1 MFLVKKISVVIV
13 VLICFLACSQ
23 ESFIKLQKKAQE
35 QENDGSK
42 RPSYVDSD
50 YEVFSETIFL
60 QNMVYQ
66 PIEERNAFFQ
76 LTKDGDDSFN
86 PETSVILL
94 NEPSDNNEKNPPLY
108 QNDPNNNANNEK
120 NPPLY
125 QNDPNN
131 NANNEKNPPLYQ
143 NDPNNNANNEKSPF
157 LYKPKR
163 KAKNPKLIEYS
174 QQDFYPLKNG
184 DIMMSKEGDQW
195 LIEIKSKALKRF
207 LKDQND
213 KDRQIQTFTF
223 NDTKTQI
230 AQFKGK
236 ISSYVYTTNDSD
248 LSLRPFYESFL
259 LEKKSDDL
267 YMVDKALDA
276 IEVSKC
282 QMVLKKHSTDKLDS
296 QHKAIS
302 IDLDFKKERF
312 KSDTELFLECQS

>member
-1 MFLVKKISVVIV
+1 MFLVKKIGVVVV
-13 VLICFLACSQ
+13 VLIGFLACSQ
-23 ESFIKLQKKAQE
+23 ERFIQLQKKAQE

-60 QNMVYQ
+60 QNMVHQ
-66 PIEERNAFFQ
+66 PIKERDAFAQ
-76 LTKDGDDSFN
+76 LTKDEDDSFN

-94 NEPSDNNEKNPPLY
+94 NEPSDNDTKNPPLN
-108 QNDPNNNANNEK
+108 QNESNNNTANNDTK
-120 NPPLY
+120 N
-125 QNDPNN
+125 
-131 NANNEKNPPLYQ
+131 
-143 NDPNNNANNEKSPF
+143 PF

-163 KAKNPKLIEYS
+163 KTKNPKLIEYS
-174 QQDFYPLKNG
+174 QQNFYPLKDG
-184 DIMMSKEGDQW
+184 DIVISKEGDQW

-236 ISSYVYTTNDSD
+236 ISSYVYTTNNSN

-259 LEKKSDDL
+259 LEKKSDDF
-267 YMVDKALDA
+267 YMIGAIGDKALDA
-276 IEVSKC
+276 IEIHKC

>member
-1 MFLVKKISVVIV
+1 MFLVKKIGVIV
-13 VLICFLACSQ
+13 VVLIGFLACSQ
-23 ESFIKLQKKAQE
+23 ERFIQLQKKAQE

-50 YEVFSETIFL
+50 HEVFSETIFL
-60 QNMVYQ
+60 KNMVHQ
-66 PIEERNAFFQ
+66 PIEERDAFAQ
-76 LTKDGDDSFN
+76 LTKDEDDSFN

-94 NEPSDNNEKNPPLY
+94 DEPSDNDTKN
-108 QNDPNNNANNEK
+108 
-120 NPPLY
+120 
-125 QNDPNN
+125 
-131 NANNEKNPPLYQ
+131 
-143 NDPNNNANNEKSPF
+143 PF

-163 KAKNPKLIEYS
+163 KTKDPKLIEYS
-174 QQDFYPLKNG
+174 QQNFYPLKDG
-184 DIMMSKEGDQW
+184 DIVMSKEGDQW

-236 ISSYVYTTNDSD
+236 ISSYVYTTNNSN
-248 LSLRPFYESFL
+248 LSLRPFYKSFL
-259 LEKKSDDL
+259 LEKKSDDF
-267 YMVDKALDA
+267 YMIGAIGDKALDA
-276 IEVSKC
+276 IEIQKC

>member
-1 MFLVKKISVVIV
+1 MILV
-13 VLICFLACSQ
+13 CFLACSQ
-23 ESFIKLQKKAQE
+23 ESFIKMQKKAQE

-66 PIEERNAFFQ
+66 PTNERNAFFQ
-76 LTKDGDDSFN
+76 LTKDEDNSFN

-94 NEPSDNNEKNPPLY
+94 NEPSDNDTKNPPLY
-108 QNDPNNNANNEK
+108 QNESNNNTANNDTK
-120 NPPLY
+120 N
-125 QNDPNN
+125 
-131 NANNEKNPPLYQ
+131 
-143 NDPNNNANNEKSPF
+143 PF

-163 KAKNPKLIEYS
+163 KTKDPKLIEYS
-174 QQDFYPLKNG
+174 QQNFYPLKDG
-184 DIMMSKEGDQW
+184 DIIMSKEGDQW
-195 LIEIKSKALKRF
+195 LIEIQSKALKRF

-259 LEKKSDDL
+259 LEKKSDDF
-267 YMVDKALDA
+267 YTIGAIGDKALDA
-276 IEVSKC
+276 IEISKC

>member
-1 MFLVKKISVVIV
+1 MFLVKKIGVVIL

-60 QNMVYQ
+60 KNMVYQ
-66 PIEERNAFFQ
+66 PTEERNAFFQ
-76 LTKDGDDSFN
+76 LTKDEYDSFN
-86 PETSVILL
+86 PETSVVLL
-94 NEPSDNNEKNPPLY
+94 NEPSDNDTKNPPLY
-108 QNDPNNNANNEK
+108 QNESNTNTANNDTK
-120 NPPLY
+120 N
-125 QNDPNN
+125 
-131 NANNEKNPPLYQ
+131 
-143 NDPNNNANNEKSPF
+143 PF

-163 KAKNPKLIEYS
+163 KTKNPKLIEYS
-174 QQDFYPLKNG
+174 QQNFYPLKNG
-184 DIMMSKEGDQW
+184 DIVMSKEGDQW
-195 LIEIKSKALKRF
+195 LVEIKSKALKRF

-267 YMVDKALDA
+267 YTIRDKALDA
-276 IEVSKC
+276 IEISKC

>member
-1 MFLVKKISVVIV
+1 MFLVKKIGVVVV

-23 ESFIKLQKKAQE
+23 ERFIKLQKKAQE

-50 YEVFSETIFL
+50 HEVFSETIFL

-66 PIEERNAFFQ
+66 PIEERDSFAQ
-76 LTKDGDDSFN
+76 LTKDGNDSFN

-120 NPPLY
+120 NP
-125 QNDPNN
+125 
-131 NANNEKNPPLYQ
+131 
-143 NDPNNNANNEKSPF
+143 F

-163 KAKNPKLIEYS
+163 KTKNPKLIEYS
-174 QQDFYPLKNG
+174 QQNFYPLKDG
-184 DIMMSKEGDQW
+184 DVVMSKEGDQW

-267 YMVDKALDA
+267 YTIGDKALDA
-276 IEVSKC
+276 IEISKC

>member
-1 MFLVKKISVVIV
+1 MILV
-13 VLICFLACSQ
+13 CFLACSQ
-23 ESFIKLQKKAQE
+23 ERFIQLQKKAQE

-94 NEPSDNNEKNPPLY
+94 NEPSDNDTKNPPLY
-108 QNDPNNNANNEK
+108 PNN
-120 NPPLY
+120 
-125 QNDPNN
+125 
-131 NANNEKNPPLYQ
+131 
-143 NDPNNNANNEKSPF
+143 PNNNANNEKSPF

-163 KAKNPKLIEYS
+163 KTKNPKLIEYS
-174 QQDFYPLKNG
+174 QQDFYPLKDG
-184 DIMMSKEGDQW
+184 DIIMSKERDQW
-195 LIEIKSKALKRF
+195 LVEIKSKALKRF

-236 ISSYVYTTNDSD
+236 ISSYVYTTSNSD
-248 LSLRPFYESFL
+248 LSLRPFYKSFL

-267 YMVDKALDA
+267 YTIGDKALDA
-276 IEVSKC
+276 IEISKC

>member
-1 MFLVKKISVVIV
+1 MFLVKKIGVVVV
-13 VLICFLACSQ
+13 VLIGFLACSQ
-23 ESFIKLQKKAQE
+23 ERFIQLQKKAQE

-60 QNMVYQ
+60 QNMVHQ
-66 PIEERNAFFQ
+66 PIKERDAFAQ
-76 LTKDGDDSFN
+76 PTKDEDDSFN

-94 NEPSDNNEKNPPLY
+94 NEPSDNDTKNPPLN
-108 QNDPNNNANNEK
+108 QNESDNNTANNDTK
-120 NPPLY
+120 N
-125 QNDPNN
+125 
-131 NANNEKNPPLYQ
+131 
-143 NDPNNNANNEKSPF
+143 PF

-163 KAKNPKLIEYS
+163 KTKDPKLIEYS
-174 QQDFYPLKNG
+174 QQNFYPLKDG

-195 LIEIKSKALKRF
+195 LIKIKSKALKRF

-236 ISSYVYTTNDSD
+236 ISSYVYTTNNSN

-267 YMVDKALDA
+267 YTIGDKALDA
-276 IEVSKC
+276 IEIQKC

>member
-1 MFLVKKISVVIV
+1 MFLVKKIGVVIMI
-13 VLICFLACSQ
+13 LICFLACSQ
-23 ESFIKLQKKAQE
+23 ERFIKLQKKAQE
-35 QENDGSK
+35 QENDGSQ

-76 LTKDGDDSFN
+76 LTKDEDDSFN

-108 QNDPNNNANNEK
+108 PNESHNNTANNDAK
-120 NPPLY
+120 N
-125 QNDPNN
+125 
-131 NANNEKNPPLYQ
+131 
-143 NDPNNNANNEKSPF
+143 PF

-163 KAKNPKLIEYS
+163 KTKNPKLIEYS
-174 QQDFYPLKNG
+174 QQDFYSLKNG
-184 DIMMSKEGDQW
+184 DIVMSREGDQW
-195 LIEIKSKALKRF
+195 LVEIKSKALKRF

-236 ISSYVYTTNDSD
+236 ISSYVYTTTNSD

-267 YMVDKALDA
+267 YTIGAIGDKALDA
-276 IEVSKC
+276 IEISKC

>member
-1 MFLVKKISVVIV
+1 MFLVKKIGVVIMI
-13 VLICFLACSQ
+13 LICFLACSQ
-23 ESFIKLQKKAQE
+23 ERFIKLQKKAQE
-35 QENDGSK
+35 QENDGSQ

-76 LTKDGDDSFN
+76 LTKDEDNSFN

-94 NEPSDNNEKNPPLY
+94 NEPSDNDTKNLPLY
-108 QNDPNNNANNEK
+108 PNESHNNTNNANNEK
-120 NPPLY
+120 N
-125 QNDPNN
+125 
-131 NANNEKNPPLYQ
+131 
-143 NDPNNNANNEKSPF
+143 PF

-174 QQDFYPLKNG
+174 QQNFYPLKNG
-184 DIMMSKEGDQW
+184 DIMMSKQGDQW
-195 LIEIKSKALKRF
+195 LVEIKSKALKRF

-259 LEKKSDDL
+259 LEKKSDDF
-267 YMVDKALDA
+267 YTIGDKALDA
-276 IEVSKC
+276 IEISKC

-312 KSDTELFLECQS
+312 KSDTELFLECLKES

>member
-1 MFLVKKISVVIV
+1 MFLVKKIGVVVV

-23 ESFIKLQKKAQE
+23 ERFIKLQKKAQE
-35 QENDGSK
+35 QENDGSR

-66 PIEERNAFFQ
+66 PIEKRNAFFQ
-76 LTKDGDDSFN
+76 LTKDEDDSFN

-108 QNDPNNNANNEK
+108 QNESHNNA
-120 NPPLY
+120 
-125 QNDPNN
+125 
-131 NANNEKNPPLYQ
+131 ANNDTKN
-143 NDPNNNANNEKSPF
+143 PF

-163 KAKNPKLIEYS
+163 KTKNPKLIEYS

-184 DIMMSKEGDQW
+184 DIIMSKEGDQW

-223 NDTKTQI
+223 DDTKTQI

-236 ISSYVYTTNDSD
+236 ISSYVYTTNNSD
-248 LSLRPFYESFL
+248 LSLRPFYESFP

-276 IEVSKC
+276 IEISKC

>member
-1 MFLVKKISVVIV
+1 MFLVKKIGVVIMI
-13 VLICFLACSQ
+13 LICFLACSQ
-23 ESFIKLQKKAQE
+23 ERFIQLQKKAQE

-66 PIEERNAFFQ
+66 PTEERDSFAQ
-76 LTKDGDDSFN
+76 LTKDENDSFN

-120 NPPLY
+120 
-125 QNDPNN
+125 
-131 NANNEKNPPLYQ
+131 
-143 NDPNNNANNEKSPF
+143 SPF

-163 KAKNPKLIEYS
+163 KTKNPKLIEYS
-174 QQDFYPLKNG
+174 QQNFYPLKDG
-184 DIMMSKEGDQW
+184 DIIMSKEGDQW
-195 LIEIKSKALKRF
+195 LVEIKSKALKRF
-207 LKDQND
+207 LKDQNN

-236 ISSYVYTTNDSD
+236 ISSYVYTTNNSD

-276 IEVSKC
+276 IEISKC

>member
-1 MFLVKKISVVIV
+1 MFLVKKIGVVVV

-23 ESFIKLQKKAQE
+23 ERFIQLQKKAQE

-60 QNMVYQ
+60 KNMVYQ
-66 PIEERNAFFQ
+66 PIKERDAFAQ
-76 LTKDGDDSFN
+76 LTKDEDDSFN

-94 NEPSDNNEKNPPLY
+94 NEPSDS
-108 QNDPNNNANNEK
+108 DT
-120 NPPLY
+120 
-125 QNDPNN
+125 
-131 NANNEKNPPLYQ
+131 KNPPLYQ

-174 QQDFYPLKNG
+174 QQNFYPLKDG
-184 DIMMSKEGDQW
+184 DIVMSKEGDQW

-236 ISSYVYTTNDSD
+236 ISSYVYTTNNSD

-259 LEKKSDDL
+259 LEKKSDNV
-267 YMVDKALDA
+267 YTIENKALDTME
-276 IEVSKC
+276 ISKC

>member
-1 MFLVKKISVVIV
+1 MFLVKKIGVVIMI
-13 VLICFLACSQ
+13 LICFLACSQ
-23 ESFIKLQKKAQE
+23 ERFIKLQKKAQE

-66 PIEERNAFFQ
+66 PIEERNALAQ
-76 LTKDGDDSFN
+76 LTKDEDNSFN

-108 QNDPNNNANNEK
+108 P
-120 NPPLY
+120 
-125 QNDPNN
+125 
-131 NANNEKNPPLYQ
+131 

-163 KAKNPKLIEYS
+163 KTKNPKLIEYS
-174 QQDFYPLKNG
+174 QQDFYPLKDG
-184 DIMMSKEGDQW
+184 DIVMSKEGDQW
-195 LIEIKSKALKRF
+195 LVEIKSKALKRF

-267 YMVDKALDA
+267 YTIGDKALDA
-276 IEVSKC
+276 IEISKC

>member
-1 MFLVKKISVVIV
+1 MFLVKKISVVIMI
-13 VLICFLACSQ
+13 LICFLACSQ

-35 QENDGSK
+35 QENDGSQ

-76 LTKDGDDSFN
+76 LTKDEDDSFN
-86 PETSVILL
+86 PETPVILL
-94 NEPSDNNEKNPPLY
+94 NKPSDNNEKNPPLN
-108 QNDPNNNANNEK
+108 QNESNTNTANDDTK
-120 NPPLY
+120 N
-125 QNDPNN
+125 
-131 NANNEKNPPLYQ
+131 
-143 NDPNNNANNEKSPF
+143 PF

-163 KAKNPKLIEYS
+163 KTKNPKLIEYS

-184 DIMMSKEGDQW
+184 DIIMSKEGDQW
-195 LIEIKSKALKRF
+195 LIKIKSKALKRF

-267 YMVDKALDA
+267 YTIGDKALDA
-276 IEVSKC
+276 IEISKC

-312 KSDTELFLECQS
+312 KSDTELFLECLKES

>member
-1 MFLVKKISVVIV
+1 MFLVKKISVVIMI
-13 VLICFLACSQ
+13 LICFLACSQ
-23 ESFIKLQKKAQE
+23 ERFIQLQKKAQE
-35 QENDGSK
+35 QENDGSQ

-66 PIEERNAFFQ
+66 PTNERNAFFQ
-76 LTKDGDDSFN
+76 LTKDEYDSFN

-94 NEPSDNNEKNPPLY
+94 NEPSDNNEKNPPLN
-108 QNDPNNNANNEK
+108 QNESNTNTANNDTK
-120 NPPLY
+120 N
-125 QNDPNN
+125 
-131 NANNEKNPPLYQ
+131 
-143 NDPNNNANNEKSPF
+143 PF

-174 QQDFYPLKNG
+174 QQNFYPLKNG

-195 LIEIKSKALKRF
+195 LVEIKSKALKRF

-276 IEVSKC
+276 IEISKC

>member
-1 MFLVKKISVVIV
+1 MFLVKKIGVVVV
-13 VLICFLACSQ
+13 VLMCFLACSQ
-23 ESFIKLQKKAQE
+23 ESFIKMQKKAQE

-60 QNMVYQ
+60 KNMVYQ
-66 PIEERNAFFQ
+66 PTEERDSFAQ
-76 LTKDGDDSFN
+76 LTKDEDNSFN

-108 QNDPNNNANNEK
+108 QNESNTNTANDDTK
-120 NPPLY
+120 N
-125 QNDPNN
+125 
-131 NANNEKNPPLYQ
+131 
-143 NDPNNNANNEKSPF
+143 PF
-157 LYKPKR
+157 LYKSKR
-163 KAKNPKLIEYS
+163 KTKNPKLIEYS

-184 DIMMSKEGDQW
+184 DIIMSKEGDQW
-195 LIEIKSKALKRF
+195 LIEIQSKALKRF
-207 LKDQND
+207 LENKNE

-236 ISSYVYTTNDSD
+236 ISSYVYTTNDSG

-259 LEKKSDDL
+259 LEKKSDNV
-267 YMVDKALDA
+267 YMIENKALDT
-276 IEVSKC
+276 IEISKC

-312 KSDTELFLECQS
+312 KSDTELFLECLKES

>member
-1 MFLVKKISVVIV
+1 M
-13 VLICFLACSQ
+13 VLIGFLACSQ
-23 ESFIKLQKKAQE
+23 ERFIQAKKAQE

-50 YEVFSETIFL
+50 HEVFSETIFL
-60 QNMVYQ
+60 QNMVHQ
-66 PIEERNAFFQ
+66 PIKERDAFAQ
-76 LTKDGDDSFN
+76 LTKDEDDSFN
-86 PETSVILL
+86 YETSVILL
-94 NEPSDNNEKNPPLY
+94 NEPSDNDTKNPPLN
-108 QNDPNNNANNEK
+108 QNESNNNA
-120 NPPLY
+120 
-125 QNDPNN
+125 
-131 NANNEKNPPLYQ
+131 ANNDTKN
-143 NDPNNNANNEKSPF
+143 PF

-163 KAKNPKLIEYS
+163 KTKDPKLIEYS
-174 QQDFYPLKNG
+174 QQNFYPLKDG
-184 DIMMSKEGDQW
+184 DIVMSKEGDQW

-207 LKDQND
+207 LRDQND

-236 ISSYVYTTNDSD
+236 ISSYVYTTNNSN

-267 YMVDKALDA
+267 YTIGADKALDA
-276 IEVSKC
+276 IEIQKC

>member
-1 MFLVKKISVVIV
+1 M
-13 VLICFLACSQ
+13 VLIGFLACSQ
-23 ESFIKLQKKAQE
+23 ERFIQLQKKAQE

-60 QNMVYQ
+60 QNMVHQ
-66 PIEERNAFFQ
+66 PIKERNAFAQ

-94 NEPSDNNEKNPPLY
+94 DEPSDNDTKNPPLN
-108 QNDPNNNANNEK
+108 QNESNNNTASNDTK
-120 NPPLY
+120 N
-125 QNDPNN
+125 
-131 NANNEKNPPLYQ
+131 
-143 NDPNNNANNEKSPF
+143 PF

-163 KAKNPKLIEYS
+163 KAKDPKLIEYS
-174 QQDFYPLKNG
+174 QQNFYPLKDG
-184 DIMMSKEGDQW
+184 DIVMSKEGDQW

-236 ISSYVYTTNDSD
+236 ISSYVYTTNNSD

-259 LEKKSDDL
+259 LEKKSDDF
-267 YMVDKALDA
+267 YMIGAIGDKALDT
-276 IEVSKC
+276 IEIHKC

>member
-1 MFLVKKISVVIV
+1 MFLVKKIGVVIMI
-13 VLICFLACSQ
+13 LICFLACSQ

-66 PIEERNAFFQ
+66 PTEKRSAFFQ
-76 LTKDGDDSFN
+76 LTNDEDNDPK
-86 PETSVILL
+86 ETPLILL
-94 NEPSDNNEKNPPLY
+94 NEPSDNSETLYPNESDN
-108 QNDPNNNANNEK
+108 NTNNANNDTK
-120 NPPLY
+120 N
-125 QNDPNN
+125 
-131 NANNEKNPPLYQ
+131 
-143 NDPNNNANNEKSPF
+143 PF

-163 KAKNPKLIEYS
+163 KTKNPKLIEYS

-195 LIEIKSKALKRF
+195 LIEIQSKALKRF

-259 LEKKSDDL
+259 LEKKSDNV
-267 YMVDKALDA
+267 YTIENKALDA

>member
-1 MFLVKKISVVIV
+1 M

-23 ESFIKLQKKAQE
+23 ERFIKLQKKAQE
-35 QENDGSK
+35 QENDGSQ

-76 LTKDGDDSFN
+76 LTKDEDDSFN

-108 QNDPNNNANNEK
+108 PNDPHNNTNNANNDIK
-120 NPPLY
+120 NL
-125 QNDPNN
+125 
-131 NANNEKNPPLYQ
+131 
-143 NDPNNNANNEKSPF
+143 F
-157 LYKPKR
+157 LYKKR

-184 DIMMSKEGDQW
+184 DIIMSKEGDQW

-259 LEKKSDDL
+259 LEKKSDNL
-267 YMVDKALDA
+267 YTIGDKALDA
-276 IEVSKC
+276 IEISKC

>member
-1 MFLVKKISVVIV
+1 M
-13 VLICFLACSQ
+13 VLIGFLACSQ
-23 ESFIKLQKKAQE
+23 ERFIQLQKKAQE

-60 QNMVYQ
+60 QNMVHQ
-66 PIEERNAFFQ
+66 PMEKRDSFAQ
-76 LTKDGDDSFN
+76 LTNNEDDSFN

-94 NEPSDNNEKNPPLY
+94 NEPSDNDTKNPPLN
-108 QNDPNNNANNEK
+108 QNESNNNTANNDTK
-120 NPPLY
+120 N
-125 QNDPNN
+125 
-131 NANNEKNPPLYQ
+131 
-143 NDPNNNANNEKSPF
+143 PF

-163 KAKNPKLIEYS
+163 KTKDPKLIEYS
-174 QQDFYPLKNG
+174 QQNFYPLKDG

-207 LKDQND
+207 LKDQNN

-236 ISSYVYTTNDSD
+236 ISSYVYTTNNSN

-267 YMVDKALDA
+267 YTIGDKALDA
-276 IEVSKC
+276 IEIHKC

>member
-1 MFLVKKISVVIV
+1 MFLVKRIGVVVV

-23 ESFIKLQKKAQE
+23 ERFIQLQKKAQE

-66 PIEERNAFFQ
+66 PTEERDSFAQ
-76 LTKDGDDSFN
+76 LTKDGNDSFN

-94 NEPSDNNEKNPPLY
+94 NEPSDNNEKNPL
-108 QNDPNNNANNEK
+108 
-120 NPPLY
+120 
-125 QNDPNN
+125 
-131 NANNEKNPPLYQ
+131 LYQ

-163 KAKNPKLIEYS
+163 KTKNPKLIEYS

-184 DIMMSKEGDQW
+184 DIVMSKEGDQW
-195 LIEIKSKALKRF
+195 LIGIKSKALKRF

-236 ISSYVYTTNDSD
+236 ISSYVYTTNNSD

-259 LEKKSDDL
+259 LEKKSDDF
-267 YMVDKALDA
+267 YTIGAIGDKALDA
-276 IEVSKC
+276 IEISKC

>member
-1 MFLVKKISVVIV
+1 MFLVKKIGVVVV
-13 VLICFLACSQ
+13 VLIGFLACSQ
-23 ESFIKLQKKAQE
+23 ERFIQLQKKAQE

-60 QNMVYQ
+60 QNMVHQ
-66 PIEERNAFFQ
+66 PTEERGAFVQ
-76 LTKDGDDSFN
+76 PTKDGDDSFS

-94 NEPSDNNEKNPPLY
+94 DEPSDNDTKNPPLN
-108 QNDPNNNANNEK
+108 QNESDNNAASNDTK
-120 NPPLY
+120 N
-125 QNDPNN
+125 
-131 NANNEKNPPLYQ
+131 
-143 NDPNNNANNEKSPF
+143 PF

-163 KAKNPKLIEYS
+163 KTKDSKLIEYS
-174 QQDFYPLKNG
+174 QQNFYPLKDG
-184 DIMMSKEGDQW
+184 DIVMSKEGDQW

-236 ISSYVYTTNDSD
+236 ISSYVYTTNNSN

-267 YMVDKALDA
+267 YTIGAIGDKALDA
-276 IEVSKC
+276 IEIHKC

>member
-1 MFLVKKISVVIV
+1 MFLVKKISVVVV
-13 VLICFLACSQ
+13 VLIGFLACSQ
-23 ESFIKLQKKAQE
+23 ERFIKLQKKAQE
-35 QENDGSK
+35 QENDGSQ

-50 YEVFSETIFL
+50 HEVFSETIFL

-66 PIEERNAFFQ
+66 PVEERNAFFQ
-76 LTKDGDDSFN
+76 LTKDGNDSFN

-120 NPPLY
+120 NP
-125 QNDPNN
+125 
-131 NANNEKNPPLYQ
+131 
-143 NDPNNNANNEKSPF
+143 F

-163 KAKNPKLIEYS
+163 KTKNPKLIEYS
-174 QQDFYPLKNG
+174 QQDFYSLKNG
-184 DIMMSKEGDQW
+184 DIIMSKEGDQW

-259 LEKKSDDL
+259 LEKKSDNV
-267 YMVDKALDA
+267 YTIGDKALDD

-312 KSDTELFLECQS
+312 KSDTELFLECLKES

>member
-1 MFLVKKISVVIV
+1 MFLVKKIGVVVV
-13 VLICFLACSQ
+13 VLIGFLACSQ
-23 ESFIKLQKKAQE
+23 ERFIQLQKKAQE

-60 QNMVYQ
+60 QNMVHQ
-66 PIEERNAFFQ
+66 PIKERDAFAQ
-76 LTKDGDDSFN
+76 LIEDGDDSFN

-94 NEPSDNNEKNPPLY
+94 NEPSDNDTKNPPLN
-108 QNDPNNNANNEK
+108 QNESNNNTANNDIK
-120 NPPLY
+120 NP
-125 QNDPNN
+125 
-131 NANNEKNPPLYQ
+131 
-143 NDPNNNANNEKSPF
+143 F
-157 LYKPKR
+157 FYKPKR
-163 KAKNPKLIEYS
+163 KTKDPKLIEYS
-174 QQDFYPLKNG
+174 QQNFYPLKDG
-184 DIMMSKEGDQW
+184 DIMMSKKGDQW

-236 ISSYVYTTNDSD
+236 ISSYVYTTNNSN

-267 YMVDKALDA
+267 YTMIGDKALDA
-276 IEVSKC
+276 IEIQKC

>member
-1 MFLVKKISVVIV
+1 M
-13 VLICFLACSQ
+13 VLIGFLACSQ
-23 ESFIKLQKKAQE
+23 ERFIQLQKKAQE

-66 PIEERNAFFQ
+66 PIKERDAFAQ
-76 LTKDGDDSFN
+76 LTKDEDDSFN
-86 PETSVILL
+86 HETSVILL
-94 NEPSDNNEKNPPLY
+94 DEPSDNDTKNPPLN
-108 QNDPNNNANNEK
+108 QNESNNSAANNDIK
-120 NPPLY
+120 N
-125 QNDPNN
+125 
-131 NANNEKNPPLYQ
+131 
-143 NDPNNNANNEKSPF
+143 PF

-163 KAKNPKLIEYS
+163 KTKNPKLIEYS
-174 QQDFYPLKNG
+174 QQNFYPLKDG
-184 DIMMSKEGDQW
+184 DIVMSKEGDQW

-236 ISSYVYTTNDSD
+236 ISSYVYTTNNSN

-259 LEKKSDDL
+259 LEKKSDDF
-267 YMVDKALDA
+267 YTIGADKALDA
-276 IEVSKC
+276 IEIQKC

>member
-1 MFLVKKISVVIV
+1 MFLVKKIGVVIMILV
-13 VLICFLACSQ
+13 CFLACSQ

-76 LTKDGDDSFN
+76 LTKDEDDSFN
-86 PETSVILL
+86 PENSVILL
-94 NEPSDNNEKNPPLY
+94 NEPSDNSETLYPNESHN
-108 QNDPNNNANNEK
+108 NTNNANNDVK
-120 NPPLY
+120 N
-125 QNDPNN
+125 
-131 NANNEKNPPLYQ
+131 
-143 NDPNNNANNEKSPF
+143 PF

-163 KAKNPKLIEYS
+163 KTKNPKLIEYS

-184 DIMMSKEGDQW
+184 DIIMSKEGDQW
-195 LIEIKSKALKRF
+195 LIEIQSKALKRF

-259 LEKKSDDL
+259 LEKKSDNV
-267 YMVDKALDA
+267 YTIENKALDA

-312 KSDTELFLECQS
+312 KSDTELFLECLKES

>member
-1 MFLVKKISVVIV
+1 MFLVKKISVVIMI
-13 VLICFLACSQ
+13 LICFLACSQ
-23 ESFIKLQKKAQE
+23 ERFIKLQKKAQE

-60 QNMVYQ
+60 KNMVYQ
-66 PIEERNAFFQ
+66 PTEERDSFAQ
-76 LTKDGDDSFN
+76 LTKDENDSFN

-120 NPPLY
+120 I
-125 QNDPNN
+125 
-131 NANNEKNPPLYQ
+131 
-143 NDPNNNANNEKSPF
+143 PF

-163 KAKNPKLIEYS
+163 KTKNPKLIEYS
-174 QQDFYPLKNG
+174 QQNFYPLKNG

-195 LIEIKSKALKRF
+195 LVEIKSKALKRF

-267 YMVDKALDA
+267 YTIGDKALDA
-276 IEVSKC
+276 IEIQKC

-312 KSDTELFLECQS
+312 KSDTELFLECLKES

>member
-1 MFLVKKISVVIV
+1 MI
-13 VLICFLACSQ
+13 LICFLACSQ
-23 ESFIKLQKKAQE
+23 ERFIKLQKKAQE

-76 LTKDGDDSFN
+76 LTKDEDNSFN

-108 QNDPNNNANNEK
+108 PNDPHNNANN
-120 NPPLY
+120 
-125 QNDPNN
+125 
-131 NANNEKNPPLYQ
+131 NEKN
-143 NDPNNNANNEKSPF
+143 PF

-184 DIMMSKEGDQW
+184 DIIMSKEGDQW
-195 LIEIKSKALKRF
+195 LVEIKSKALKRF

-267 YMVDKALDA
+267 YTIGDKALDA
-276 IEVSKC
+276 IEISKC

>member
-1 MFLVKKISVVIV
+1 MFLVKKISVVIMI
-13 VLICFLACSQ
+13 LICFLACSQ

-66 PIEERNAFFQ
+66 PIEEKDSFAQ
-76 LTKDGDDSFN
+76 LTKDENDSFN

-94 NEPSDNNEKNPPLY
+94 NEPSDNNEKNPPLN
-108 QNDPNNNANNEK
+108 QNESNTNTANNDTK
-120 NPPLY
+120 N
-125 QNDPNN
+125 
-131 NANNEKNPPLYQ
+131 
-143 NDPNNNANNEKSPF
+143 PF

-163 KAKNPKLIEYS
+163 KTKNPKLIEYS
-174 QQDFYPLKNG
+174 QQDFYPLKDG

-276 IEVSKC
+276 IEISKC

>member
-1 MFLVKKISVVIV
+1 MFLVKKIGVVIMI
-13 VLICFLACSQ
+13 LICFLACSQ

-76 LTKDGDDSFN
+76 LTKDENDSFN

-94 NEPSDNNEKNPPLY
+94 NEPSDNDTKNPPLN
-108 QNDPNNNANNEK
+108 QNESNTNTANNDTK
-120 NPPLY
+120 N
-125 QNDPNN
+125 
-131 NANNEKNPPLYQ
+131 
-143 NDPNNNANNEKSPF
+143 PF

-163 KAKNPKLIEYS
+163 KTKNPKLIEYS
-174 QQDFYPLKNG
+174 QQDFYPLKDG

-195 LIEIKSKALKRF
+195 LIEIQSKALKRF

-236 ISSYVYTTNDSD
+236 ISSYVYTTNNSD

-267 YMVDKALDA
+267 YTIGAIGDKALDA
-276 IEVSKC
+276 IKISKC

>member
-1 MFLVKKISVVIV
+1 MFLVKKISVVIMI
-13 VLICFLACSQ
+13 LICFLACSQ
-23 ESFIKLQKKAQE
+23 ERFIKLQKKAQE

-76 LTKDGDDSFN
+76 LTKDEDDSFN

-94 NEPSDNNEKNPPLY
+94 NEPSD
-108 QNDPNNNANNEK
+108 
-120 NPPLY
+120 
-125 QNDPNN
+125 
-131 NANNEKNPPLYQ
+131 NNEKNPPLYQ

-184 DIMMSKEGDQW
+184 DIVMSKEGDQW

-236 ISSYVYTTNDSD
+236 ISSYVYTTNNSD
-248 LSLRPFYESFL
+248 LSLRPFYKSFL
-259 LEKKSDDL
+259 LEKKSDNV
-267 YMVDKALDA
+267 YMIVDKALDA

-312 KSDTELFLECQS
+312 KSDTELFLECLKES

>member
-1 MFLVKKISVVIV
+1 MFLVKKIGMVVV
-13 VLICFLACSQ
+13 VLIGFLACSQ
-23 ESFIKLQKKAQE
+23 ERFIQLQKKAQE

-50 YEVFSETIFL
+50 YEIFSETIFL
-60 QNMVYQ
+60 QNMVHQ
-66 PIEERNAFFQ
+66 PTEERGAFVQ
-76 LTKDGDDSFN
+76 LTKDGDDSFS

-94 NEPSDNNEKNPPLY
+94 NEPSDNDTKNPPLN
-108 QNDPNNNANNEK
+108 QNESNNNINTANNDAK
-120 NPPLY
+120 N
-125 QNDPNN
+125 
-131 NANNEKNPPLYQ
+131 
-143 NDPNNNANNEKSPF
+143 PF

-163 KAKNPKLIEYS
+163 KTKDPKLIEYS
-174 QQDFYPLKNG
+174 QQNFYPLKDG
-184 DIMMSKEGDQW
+184 DIIMSKEGDQW

-236 ISSYVYTTNDSD
+236 ISSYVYTTNNSD

-259 LEKKSDDL
+259 LEKKSDDF
-267 YMVDKALDA
+267 YTIGADKALDA
-276 IEVSKC
+276 IEISKC

>member
-1 MFLVKKISVVIV
+1 MFLVKKIGVVVV

-23 ESFIKLQKKAQE
+23 ESFIKMQKKAQE

-66 PIEERNAFFQ
+66 PTEERDSFAQ
-76 LTKDGDDSFN
+76 LTKDEDNSFN

-120 NPPLY
+120 
-125 QNDPNN
+125 
-131 NANNEKNPPLYQ
+131 
-143 NDPNNNANNEKSPF
+143 SPF

-163 KAKNPKLIEYS
+163 KTKNPKLIEYS

-184 DIMMSKEGDQW
+184 DIMMSKKGDQW
-195 LIEIKSKALKRF
+195 LIEIQSKALKRF
-207 LKDQND
+207 LENKNE

-230 AQFKGK
+230 VQFKGK

-259 LEKKSDDL
+259 LEKKSDNV
-267 YMVDKALDA
+267 YTIENKALDT
-276 IEVSKC
+276 IEISKC

-312 KSDTELFLECQS
+312 KSDTELFLECLKES

>member
-1 MFLVKKISVVIV
+1 MFLVKKIGVVIMILV
-13 VLICFLACSQ
+13 CFLACSQ
-23 ESFIKLQKKAQE
+23 ESFIKMQKKAQE

-50 YEVFSETIFL
+50 HEVFSETIFL

-66 PIEERNAFFQ
+66 PIEERNAFAQ
-76 LTKDGDDSFN
+76 LTKDEDDSFN
-86 PETSVILL
+86 PENSVILL
-94 NEPSDNNEKNPPLY
+94 NESSDNDTKNPPSYPNESDNNT
-108 QNDPNNNANNEK
+108 NNANNDIK
-120 NPPLY
+120 N
-125 QNDPNN
+125 
-131 NANNEKNPPLYQ
+131 
-143 NDPNNNANNEKSPF
+143 PF

-163 KAKNPKLIEYS
+163 KTKNPKLIEYS

-184 DIMMSKEGDQW
+184 DIIMSKEGDQW
-195 LIEIKSKALKRF
+195 LIEIQSKALKRF

-259 LEKKSDDL
+259 LEKKSDNV
-267 YMVDKALDA
+267 YTIENKALDTME
-276 IEVSKC
+276 ISKC

>member
-1 MFLVKKISVVIV
+1 MFLVKKIGVVIA
-13 VLICFLACSQ
+13 VLMCFLACSQ
-23 ESFIKLQKKAQE
+23 ERFIQLQKKAQE

-66 PIEERNAFFQ
+66 PIKERDAFAQ
-76 LTKDGDDSFN
+76 LTKDGDDSFS

-94 NEPSDNNEKNPPLY
+94 NEPSDNDTKNPPLN
-108 QNDPNNNANNEK
+108 QNESNNNTASNDTK
-120 NPPLY
+120 N
-125 QNDPNN
+125 
-131 NANNEKNPPLYQ
+131 
-143 NDPNNNANNEKSPF
+143 PF

-163 KAKNPKLIEYS
+163 KTKDPKLIEYS
-174 QQDFYPLKNG
+174 QQNFYPLKDG
-184 DIMMSKEGDQW
+184 DIVMSKEGDQW

-236 ISSYVYTTNDSD
+236 ISSYVYTTNNSD

-267 YMVDKALDA
+267 YTIGVIGDKALDT
-276 IEVSKC
+276 IEISKC

>member
-1 MFLVKKISVVIV
+1 MFLVKKIGVVIMI
-13 VLICFLACSQ
+13 LICFLACSQ
-23 ESFIKLQKKAQE
+23 ERFIQLQKKAQE

-66 PIEERNAFFQ
+66 PTEERDSFAQ
-76 LTKDGDDSFN
+76 LTKDENDSFN

-120 NPPLY
+120 
-125 QNDPNN
+125 
-131 NANNEKNPPLYQ
+131 
-143 NDPNNNANNEKSPF
+143 SPF

-163 KAKNPKLIEYS
+163 KTKNPKLIEYS
-174 QQDFYPLKNG
+174 QQNFYPLKDG
-184 DIMMSKEGDQW
+184 DIIMSKEGDQW
-195 LIEIKSKALKRF
+195 LVEIKSKALKRF
-207 LKDQND
+207 LKDQNN

-267 YMVDKALDA
+267 YTIGDKALDA

>member
-1 MFLVKKISVVIV
+1 M
-13 VLICFLACSQ
+13 VLIGFLACSQ
-23 ESFIKLQKKAQE
+23 ERFIQLQKKAQE

-60 QNMVYQ
+60 QNMVHQ
-66 PIEERNAFFQ
+66 SIKERDAFAQ
-76 LTKDGDDSFN
+76 LTKDEDDSFN

-94 NEPSDNNEKNPPLY
+94 DEPSDNDTKNPPLN
-108 QNDPNNNANNEK
+108 QNESNNNTASNDTK
-120 NPPLY
+120 N
-125 QNDPNN
+125 
-131 NANNEKNPPLYQ
+131 
-143 NDPNNNANNEKSPF
+143 PF

-163 KAKNPKLIEYS
+163 KTKDPKLIEYS
-174 QQDFYPLKNG
+174 QQNFYPLKDG
-184 DIMMSKEGDQW
+184 DIVMSKEGDQW
-195 LIEIKSKALKRF
+195 LIEIKSKSLKRF
-207 LKDQND
+207 LKDQNG

-236 ISSYVYTTNDSD
+236 ISSYVYTTNNSN

-259 LEKKSDDL
+259 LEKKSDDF
-267 YMVDKALDA
+267 YTIGAIGDKALDA
-276 IEVSKC
+276 IEIHKC

>member
-1 MFLVKKISVVIV
+1 M
-13 VLICFLACSQ
+13 VLIGFLACSQ
-23 ESFIKLQKKAQE
+23 ERFIQLQKKAQE

-60 QNMVYQ
+60 QNMVHQ
-66 PIEERNAFFQ
+66 PIKERDAFAQ
-76 LTKDGDDSFN
+76 LAKDEDDSFN

-94 NEPSDNNEKNPPLY
+94 NEPSDNDTKNPPLN
-108 QNDPNNNANNEK
+108 QNKSNNNTASNDTK
-120 NPPLY
+120 N
-125 QNDPNN
+125 
-131 NANNEKNPPLYQ
+131 
-143 NDPNNNANNEKSPF
+143 PF

-163 KAKNPKLIEYS
+163 KTKDPKLIEYS
-174 QQDFYPLKNG
+174 QQNFYPLKDG
-184 DIMMSKEGDQW
+184 DIVMSKEGDQW

-236 ISSYVYTTNDSD
+236 ISSYVYTTNNSD

-267 YMVDKALDA
+267 YTMIGDKALDA
-276 IEVSKC
+276 IEIQKC

>member
-1 MFLVKKISVVIV
+1 MFLVKKIGVVVV
-13 VLICFLACSQ
+13 VLIGFLACSQ
-23 ESFIKLQKKAQE
+23 ERFIQLQKKAQE

-60 QNMVYQ
+60 QNMVHQ
-66 PIEERNAFFQ
+66 PIKERDAFAQ
-76 LTKDGDDSFN
+76 LTKNEDDSFNPFFN

-94 NEPSDNNEKNPPLY
+94 NEPSDNDTKNPPLY
-108 QNDPNNNANNEK
+108 QNESNTNTANNDTK

-125 QNDPNN
+125 QNESNTN
-131 NANNEKNPPLYQ
+131 TANNDTKN
-143 NDPNNNANNEKSPF
+143 PF

-163 KAKNPKLIEYS
+163 KTKDPKLIEYS
-174 QQDFYPLKNG
+174 QQNFYPLKDG

-236 ISSYVYTTNDSD
+236 ISSYVYTTNNSN

-267 YMVDKALDA
+267 YTIGDKALDA
-276 IEVSKC
+276 IEIHKC